1 MSTDLIRPRNGWQ
14 FTQAHEALL
23 AKMSRDSGLAARLE
37 PPADHT
43 GEKAGLTVSLV
54 AHLALVVFFVV
65 GLNWK
70 TEEPA
75 AFEAVLWSELPASR
89 PVAVEQPKPEPVPE
103 PEPPRPQPKAETPA
117 PPKITPPLKAD
128 IELTEKKKPEPKKP
142 EPKPEPKKPE
152 PKPEPKKPEPKPEP
166 KKLEP
171 KQPEPRTEAK
181 PEQKFD
187 PELAKKLRQEELARI
202 TGGAPNTG
210 STSAGSSRN
219 KAQYSDRIRQYVR
232 SRLVFPGADTV
243 DGNPEAVFEV
253 RQLPTGEIVSITQ
266 RKSSGLPAWDS
277 AVERALQRS
286 SPLPRAEDGSVEP
299 VLVLSFRPKDV

>member
-1 MSTDLIRPRNGWQ
+1 MSTDLSHPRNGWE
-14 FTQAHEALL
+14 FTPAHQELL
-23 AKMSRDSGLAARLE
+23 SKMSKESGLEARLA
-37 PPADHT
+37 PTVDHT
-43 GEKAGLTVSLV
+43 GEKAGLTVSVL
-54 AHLALVVFFVV
+54 AHLALVAFFVV
-65 GLNWK
+65 GLNWN

-75 AFEAVLWSELPASR
+75 AFEAVLWSEIPANE
-89 PVAVEQPKPEPVPE
+89 PVTVQQPEPEPVPE
-103 PEPPRPQPKAETPA
+103 PPKPEPVVETPPPPKPVEPP
-117 PPKITPPLKAD
+117 KAD
-128 IELTEKKKPEPKKP
+128 IELPKPEPKKP

-166 KKLEP
+166 KKPEP
-171 KQPEPRTEAK
+171 KPEPKK
-181 PEQKFD
+181 PEPKID

-202 TGGAPNTG
+202 MGGSPNTG
-210 STSAGSSRN
+210 STAAGTSRN
-219 KAQYSDRIRQYVR
+219 KALYSDRIRQYVR
-232 SRLVFPGADTV
+232 SKLVFPGADSV

-253 RQLPTGEIVSITQ
+253 RQLPNGEIVSINQ

>member
-1 MSTDLIRPRNGWQ
+1 MSTDLTRPRNGWD
-14 FTQAHEALL
+14 FTPTHQALL
-23 AKMSRDSGLAARLE
+23 SKMSKESGLETRLE
-37 PPADHT
+37 PPVDHT
-43 GEKAGLTVSLV
+43 GDKAGLAVSVLAHLTLV
-54 AHLALVVFFVV
+54 AFFVV

-75 AFEAVLWSELPASR
+75 AFEAVLWSEMPANE
-89 PVAVEQPKPEPVPE
+89 PIAVQQPKPEPAPPQPKPEPVVKT
-103 PEPPRPQPKAETPA
+103 PPPPKPAPQP
-117 PPKITPPLKAD
+117 KAD
-128 IELTEKKKPEPKKP
+128 IELPKPEPKKKPEPKPEPKKPEPKPQPKKP

-152 PKPEPKKPEPKPEP
+152 PKPEPKKVEPKI
-166 KKLEP
+166 
-171 KQPEPRTEAK
+171 
-181 PEQKFD
+181 D

-202 TGGAPNTG
+202 MGGSPNTG
-210 STSAGSSRN
+210 STSAGTSRN

-232 SRLVFPGADTV
+232 SKLVFPGADSI

-253 RQLPTGEIVSITQ
+253 RQLPNGEIVSITQ
-266 RKSSGLPAWDS
+266 KKSSGLPAWDS

>member
-1 MSTDLIRPRNGWQ
+1 
-14 FTQAHEALL
+14 
-23 AKMSRDSGLAARLE
+23 
-37 PPADHT
+37 
-43 GEKAGLTVSLV
+43 V
-54 AHLALVVFFVV
+54 AFFVV
-65 GLNWK
+65 GLNWN

-75 AFEAVLWSELPASR
+75 AFEAVLWSEMPANE
-89 PVAVEQPKPEPVPE
+89 PIAVQQPKPDPVPE
-103 PEPPRPQPKAETPA
+103 PEPPKPVVETPP
-117 PPKITPPLKAD
+117 PPKPVEPPKAD
-128 IELTEKKKPEPKKP
+128 IELPKPEPKKKPEPKPEPKKP

-166 KKLEP
+166 KKPEP
-171 KQPEPRTEAK
+171 KI
-181 PEQKFD
+181 D

-202 TGGAPNTG
+202 MGGAPNTG
-210 STSAGSSRN
+210 STSAGTSRN

-232 SRLVFPGADTV
+232 SKLVFPGADSV

-253 RQLPTGEIVSITQ
+253 KQLPNGEIVSITQ
-266 RKSSGLPAWDS
+266 KKSSGLPAWDS